1 MIEFV
6 LESGLWALLLTLGAY
21 QLGLFLR
28 KKTGLAIC
36 NPLLISA
43 AVVIPVLLLT
53 GLPNEGYQKGM
64 DSISWLM
71 TPCTVSLAIPLYTQM
86 KLLKGKLPAVIAGAA
101 AGALCSLLTVGL
113 CCWALQ
119 MDNAVVISLLPKSVT
134 TAIAM
139 PLAEN
144 NGGIAPLTTAV
155 VAIGV
160 VLLIPLQ
167 PIIQSPVLTPAFD
180 NVVPAL
186 FGAMAFQYFRK
197 GLKIVALPLTVMTAL
212 FVFVP
217 SLIGSVGFMIIP
229 SGAMAI
235 GIGYVLWKKERK
247 KISE

>member
-1 MIEFV
+1 MIEFI
-6 LESGLWALLLTLGAY
+6 LQSGFWALLLTLGAY

-155 VAIGV
+155 VAITGV
-160 VLLIPLQ
+160 LGAVAGPFLCKLLRIQDPIARGVAYGTSSHVIGTTRACEESELTGAVSSLALMVSGILTAVLFPLIVN
-167 PIIQSPVLTPAFD
+167 I
-180 NVVPAL
+180 
-186 FGAMAFQYFRK
+186 M
-197 GLKIVALPLTVMTAL
+197 
-212 FVFVP
+212 
-217 SLIGSVGFMIIP
+217 
-229 SGAMAI
+229 
-235 GIGYVLWKKERK
+235 
-247 KISE
+247 